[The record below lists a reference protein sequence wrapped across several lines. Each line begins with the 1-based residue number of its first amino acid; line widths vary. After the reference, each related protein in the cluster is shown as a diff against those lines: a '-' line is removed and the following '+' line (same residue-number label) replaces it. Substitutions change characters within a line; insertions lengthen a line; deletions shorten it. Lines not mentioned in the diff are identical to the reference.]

1 MKWLESFRLLTYLKM
16 LILSAPHLKL
26 FRMIKQGAAK
36 IDCKK
41 ISDKDFKPELETSVY
56 KASKRKFVLVTI

>member
-1 MKWLESFRLLTYLKM
+1 M

-26 FRMIKQGAAK
+26 FRMTKQGAAK